1 MSLATRSP
9 RSRKSLSAVDTNINI
24 NDNFTLPVTNKGKR
38 RVVASMGGEGIKDM
52 DAASLKADNFS
63 LKSNPSRNVVSL
75 TDEAIKSCCINV
87 ECLF

>member
-9 RSRKSLSAVDTNINI
+9 RSRKSLSAVDTNI

-63 LKSNPSRNVVSL
+63 LKSNPRRNVVSL

-87 ECLF
+87 QCLF